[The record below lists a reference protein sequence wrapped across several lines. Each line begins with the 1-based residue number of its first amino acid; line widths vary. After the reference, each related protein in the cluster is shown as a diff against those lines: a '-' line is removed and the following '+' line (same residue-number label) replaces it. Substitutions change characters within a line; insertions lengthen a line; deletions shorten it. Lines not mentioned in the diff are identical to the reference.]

1 MLRNL
6 DGWDV
11 ALLAMAGYIAV
22 VGLVR
27 LMIGWRSRYLE
38 VMRREI
44 EQPTIQPAGTPAA
57 PSRKAA

>member
-27 LMIGWRSRYLE
+27 LMIGWRSKYLE
-38 VMRREI
+38 AMRREI
-44 EQPTIQPAGTPAA
+44 EQPSIRSTGGPAA